1 MNFKINRTNYLLGVI
16 TLLFVV
22 ALGMIA
28 WLKGANAIHKD
39 IRLRI
44 DTLDL
49 NQSSYYYGGVIRF
62 TFKDSILLN
71 EEYYSS
77 QGKYLVFEETRE
89 GYHVPS
95 SLSYIPS
102 FLHPS
107 AACLETY
114 RRYNHGDTG
123 NVNIN
128 HILNDRTI
136 RVDTDMKFIYEQI
149 LEKAQAREAS
159 FFAIMPSY
167 TDSKYILKGEEYYS
181 PGDFT
186 DIEINGQLLSELA
199 QKVTTEEPE
208 EIVDS
213 LMNGIYNELSQYCA
227 KEHCNVG
234 NNYAAIVSNAINSEK
249 TNALEYLFS
258 EKKDKAKK
266 CIKTWLE
273 NHTDQIR
280 QLAKDCPEIY
290 NAAHQLSDSYHW
302 VNSKNYFELDSLFLS
317 GDYKYWDTK
326 IMVSETVEVEEVV
339 ATVIENAAVDEDDT
353 ILYRS
358 DNINKV
364 LKLIG
369 HNGNEKDLKLLLF
382 NIEIWSRIWREGE
395 AEWTK
400 NWLKKITE

>member
-49 NQSSYYYGGVIRF
+49 NYSPSYYRSNSIGF
-62 TFKDSILLN
+62 TLKDSILLN

-213 LMNGIYNELSQYCA
+213 LMNGIYRELSQYCA

-273 NHTDQIR
+273 NHTEQIR
-280 QLAKDCPEIY
+280 RLAKECPEVY
-290 NAAHQLSDSYHW
+290 NAAHQLSDSYHY
-302 VNSKNYFELDSLFLS
+302 VNSKNYIELDSLFS
-317 GDYKYWDTK
+317 SSPYQSWDAG
-326 IMVSETVEVEEVV
+326 IIVSKTVEKAETSAIEEVIV
-339 ATVIENAAVDEDDT
+339 ADT
-353 ILYRS
+353 ILYES
-358 DNINKV
+358 NEVNEV

-369 HNGNEKDLKLLLF
+369 HDGKEKDLRLLLF
-382 NIEIWSRIWREGE
+382 NINFWSHIWKEGE

-400 NWLKKITE
+400 KWMKKIME

>member
-49 NQSSYYYGGVIRF
+49 NQSSYYYDVIRF
-62 TFKDSILLN
+62 NFKDSILLN
-71 EEYYSS
+71 EEYYST
-77 QGKYLVFEETRE
+77 QGEYLVFEETRE

-128 HILNDRTI
+128 SIMKPSSI
-136 RVDTDMKFIYEQI
+136 SVDPDMKFVYRQI
-149 LEKAQAREAS
+149 IKKAQARGAS
-159 FFAIMPSY
+159 FVALMPSY
-167 TDSKYILKGEEYYS
+167 TNSKYILKGEEYYS

-213 LMNGIYNELSQYCA
+213 LMNSIYNELSQYCA

-273 NHTDQIR
+273 NHTEQIR
-280 QLAKDCPEIY
+280 QLAKECPEVY
-290 NAAHQLSDSYHW
+290 NAAHQLSDSYHY
-302 VNSKNYFELDSLFLS
+302 VNNKNYIELDSLFS
-317 GDYKYWDTK
+317 SSPYQSWDAG
-326 IMVSETVEVEEVV
+326 IIVSETVEKGETSAIEEIVTTD
-339 ATVIENAAVDEDDT
+339 TV
-353 ILYRS
+353 LYKSYEVNR
-358 DNINKV
+358 V

-369 HNGNEKDLKLLLF
+369 HDGKEKDLRLLLF
-382 NIEIWSRIWREGE
+382 NINFWSHIWKEGE
-395 AEWTK
+395 AEWTNK
-400 NWLKKITE
+400 WMKKIME

>member
-1 MNFKINRTNYLLGVI
+1 MNFKINRTNYLLGII

-49 NQSSYYYGGVIRF
+49 NYSPSYYRSNSIGF
-62 TFKDSILLN
+62 TLKDSILLN
-71 EEYYSS
+71 EEYYSC

-128 HILNDRTI
+128 SIMKPSSI
-136 RVDTDMKFIYEQI
+136 SVDPDMKFVYRQI
-149 LEKAQAREAS
+149 IKKAQARGAS
-159 FFAIMPSY
+159 FVALMPSY
-167 TDSKYILKGEEYYS
+167 TNSKYILKGEEYYS

-273 NHTDQIR
+273 NHTEQIR
-280 QLAKDCPEIY
+280 QLAKECPEVY
-290 NAAHQLSDSYHW
+290 NAAHQLSDSYHY
-302 VNSKNYFELDSLFLS
+302 VNNKNYIELDSLFS
-317 GDYKYWDTK
+317 SSHYQSWDAG
-326 IMVSETVEVEEVV
+326 IIVSETVEKGETSAIEEIVTTD
-339 ATVIENAAVDEDDT
+339 TV
-353 ILYRS
+353 LYKSYEVNR
-358 DNINKV
+358 V

-369 HNGNEKDLKLLLF
+369 HDGKEKDLSRLLF
-382 NIEIWSRIWREGE
+382 NINFWSHIWKEGE

-400 NWLKKITE
+400 KWMKKIME

>member
-1 MNFKINRTNYLLGVI
+1 MNFKINRTNYLLGII

-49 NQSSYYYGGVIRF
+49 NQSSYYYDVIRF
-62 TFKDSILLN
+62 NFKDSILLN
-71 EEYYSS
+71 EEYYST
-77 QGKYLVFEETRE
+77 QGEYLVFEETRE

-128 HILNDRTI
+128 SIMKPSSI
-136 RVDTDMKFIYEQI
+136 SVDPDMKFVYRQI
-149 LEKAQAREAS
+149 IKKAQARGVS
-159 FFAIMPSY
+159 FVALMPSY
-167 TDSKYILKGEEYYS
+167 TNSKYILKGEEYYS

-273 NHTDQIR
+273 NHTEQIR
-280 QLAKDCPEIY
+280 QLAKECPEVY
-290 NAAHQLSDSYHW
+290 NAAHQLSDSYHY
-302 VNSKNYFELDSLFLS
+302 VNNKNYIELDSLFS
-317 GDYKYWDTK
+317 SSHYQSWDAG
-326 IMVSETVEVEEVV
+326 IIVSETVEKGETSAIEEIVTTD
-339 ATVIENAAVDEDDT
+339 TV
-353 ILYRS
+353 LYKSYEVNR
-358 DNINKV
+358 V

-369 HNGNEKDLKLLLF
+369 HDGKEKDLSRLLF
-382 NIEIWSRIWREGE
+382 NINFWSHIWKEGE

-400 NWLKKITE
+400 KWMKKIME

>member
-49 NQSSYYYGGVIRF
+49 NHSPSYYRSNSIGF
-62 TFKDSILLN
+62 TLKDSILLN
-71 EEYYSS
+71 EEYYST
-77 QGKYLVFEETRE
+77 QGEYLVFEETKE
-89 GYHVPS
+89 GYHIPS

-107 AACLETY
+107 AACLTGYYWE
-114 RRYNHGDTG
+114 RHHGDTG

-128 HILNDRTI
+128 YIMAER
-136 RVDTDMKFIYEQI
+136 QI
-149 LEKAQAREAS
+149 KVCSNIDFVYKQIIKKAQSREAS

-167 TDSKYILKGEEYYS
+167 AISKNNSKE
-181 PGDFT
+181 FT
-186 DIEINGQLLSELA
+186 DIEIDGQLLSEIA
-199 QKVTTEEPE
+199 EKVTTEKPE

-258 EKKDKAKK
+258 EKKIRAKES
-266 CIKTWLE
+266 IKTWLE

-280 QLAKDCPEIY
+280 QLAKECPEVY
-290 NAAHQLSDSYHW
+290 NAAHQLSDSYHY
-302 VNSKNYFELDSLFLS
+302 VNSKNYIELDSLFS
-317 GDYKYWDTK
+317 SSPYQSWDAG
-326 IMVSETVEVEEVV
+326 IIVSETVEKGETSAIEEIVTTD
-339 ATVIENAAVDEDDT
+339 TV
-353 ILYRS
+353 LYKSYEVNR
-358 DNINKV
+358 V

-369 HNGNEKDLKLLLF
+369 HDWKEKDLRLLLF
-382 NIEIWSRIWREGE
+382 NINFWSHIWKEGE
-395 AEWTK
+395 AEWTNK
-400 NWLKKITE
+400 WMKKIME

>member
-1 MNFKINRTNYLLGVI
+1 MNFKINRKNYLLGII

-22 ALGMIA
+22 AIGLIA

-49 NQSSYYYGGVIRF
+49 DRSTYDGGFVL
-62 TFKDSILLN
+62 TLKDSMQ
-71 EEYYSS
+71 YST
-77 QGKYLVFEETRE
+77 QGEYLVFEETKD

-95 SLSYIPS
+95 SINYIPS
-102 FLHPS
+102 FIHPS
-107 AACLETY
+107 AACIS
-114 RRYNHGDTG
+114 RYHWKFYNSDTG
-123 NVNIN
+123 KVSINNIMKRSS
-128 HILNDRTI
+128 IS
-136 RVDTDMKFIYEQI
+136 VDPDMKFVYRQI
-149 LEKAQAREAS
+149 IKKAQARGAS
-159 FFAIMPSY
+159 FVALMPSY
-167 TDSKYILKGEEYYS
+167 TNSKYILKGEEYYS

-280 QLAKDCPEIY
+280 QLAKECPEVY

-302 VNSKNYFELDSLFLS
+302 VNKQNYAKLDSLFS
-317 GDYKYWDTK
+317 SSNYNHWNTN
-326 IMVSETVEVEEVV
+326 IIVSEE
-339 ATVIENAAVDEDDT
+339 AVDVDALVTIPDT
-353 ILYRS
+353 AVLYRS
-358 DNINKV
+358 HEVNEV
-364 LKLIG
+364 LNLIG
-369 HNGNEKDLKLLLF
+369 HDGNGKDLNRLF
-382 NIEIWSRIWREGE
+382 FSIVFWSHIWEEGE
-395 AEWTK
+395 AEWTNK
-400 NWLKKITE
+400 WMKKIME

>member
-49 NQSSYYYGGVIRF
+49 NQSSYYYDVIRF
-62 TFKDSILLN
+62 NFKDSFLLN
-71 EEYYSS
+71 EEYYSC

-107 AACLETY
+107 AACLEPY

-128 HILNDRTI
+128 SIMKPSSI
-136 RVDTDMKFIYEQI
+136 SVDPDMKFVYRQI
-149 LEKAQAREAS
+149 IKKAQARGAS
-159 FFAIMPSY
+159 FVALMPSY

-273 NHTDQIR
+273 NHTEQIR
-280 QLAKDCPEIY
+280 QLAKECPEVY
-290 NAAHQLSDSYHW
+290 NAAHQLSDSYHY
-302 VNSKNYFELDSLFLS
+302 VDSKNHIKLDSLFTS
-317 GDYKYWDTK
+317 SNYKNWNTN
-326 IMVSETVEVEEVV
+326 IMVSKTVEKAETSAIEEVIV
-339 ATVIENAAVDEDDT
+339 ADT
-353 ILYRS
+353 ILYES
-358 DNINKV
+358 NEVNEV

-369 HNGNEKDLKLLLF
+369 HDGKEKDLRLLLF
-382 NIEIWSRIWREGE
+382 NINFWSHIWKEGE
-395 AEWTK
+395 AEWTNK
-400 NWLKKITE
+400 WMKKIME

>member
-1 MNFKINRTNYLLGVI
+1 MNFKINRKNYLLGII
-16 TLLFVV
+16 TLLFIV
-22 ALGMIA
+22 AIGLIA
-28 WLKGANAIHKD
+28 WLKEANAIHKD

-49 NQSSYYYGGVIRF
+49 DCSTYDGDFVL
-62 TFKDSILLN
+62 TLKDSIQ
-71 EEYYSS
+71 YST
-77 QGKYLVFEETRE
+77 QGEYLVFEETKD

-95 SLSYIPS
+95 SINYIPN
-102 FLHPS
+102 FIHPS
-107 AACLETY
+107 AACIS
-114 RRYNHGDTG
+114 RYHWRFYNSDTG
-123 NVNIN
+123 NVSINNIMKTSS
-128 HILNDRTI
+128 IS
-136 RVDTDMKFIYEQI
+136 VDPDMKFVYRQI
-149 LEKAQAREAS
+149 IKKAQARGAS
-159 FFAIMPSY
+159 FVALMPSY
-167 TDSKYILKGEEYYS
+167 TDSKYILKGEKHYS

-273 NHTDQIR
+273 NHTEQIR
-280 QLAKDCPEIY
+280 QLAKECPEIY

-302 VNSKNYFELDSLFLS
+302 VNKQNYAKLDSLFS
-317 GDYKYWDTK
+317 SSNYKYWNTN
-326 IMVSETVEVEEVV
+326 IIVSEE
-339 ATVIENAAVDEDDT
+339 AVDATDAMVTIPDT
-353 ILYRS
+353 AVLYRS
-358 DNINKV
+358 HEVNEV
-364 LKLIG
+364 LNLIG
-369 HNGNEKDLKLLLF
+369 HDGNGKDLNRLF
-382 NIEIWSRIWREGE
+382 FSIVFWRHIWKKGE
-395 AEWTK
+395 AEWTNK
-400 NWLKKITE
+400 WIKKIME

>member
-1 MNFKINRTNYLLGVI
+1 MLGII

-22 ALGMIA
+22 AIGLIA

-49 NQSSYYYGGVIRF
+49 DRSTYDGGFVL
-62 TFKDSILLN
+62 TLKDSML
-71 EEYYSS
+71 YST
-77 QGKYLVFEETRE
+77 QGEYLVFEETKD

-95 SLSYIPS
+95 SINYIPS
-102 FLHPS
+102 FIHPS
-107 AACLETY
+107 AACIS
-114 RRYNHGDTG
+114 RYHWRFYNSDTG
-123 NVNIN
+123 NVSINNIMKSSS
-128 HILNDRTI
+128 IS
-136 RVDTDMKFIYEQI
+136 VDPDMKFVYRQI
-149 LEKAQAREAS
+149 IKKAQARGAS
-159 FFAIMPSY
+159 FVALMPSY
-167 TDSKYILKGEEYYS
+167 TDSKYILKGEKHYS

-227 KEHCNVG
+227 REHCNVG

-258 EKKDKAKK
+258 EKKNKAKK
-266 CIKTWLE
+266 CIKNWLE
-273 NHTDQIR
+273 NHTEQIR
-280 QLAKDCPEIY
+280 QLAKECPEVY

-302 VNSKNYFELDSLFLS
+302 VNKQNYAKLDSLFS
-317 GDYKYWDTK
+317 SSNYNHWNTN
-326 IMVSETVEVEEVV
+326 IIVSVE
-339 ATVIENAAVDEDDT
+339 AVDVDAMVTIPDT
-353 ILYRS
+353 AVLYRS
-358 DNINKV
+358 HEVNEV
-364 LKLIG
+364 LNLIG
-369 HNGNEKDLKLLLF
+369 HEGNGKDLNRLFF
-382 NIEIWSRIWREGE
+382 NIEFWSHIWEEGE
-395 AEWTK
+395 AEWVK

>member
-1 MNFKINRTNYLLGVI
+1 MNFKINRKNYLLEII
-16 TLLFVV
+16 TLLFIV
-22 ALGMIA
+22 AIGLIA

-49 NQSSYYYGGVIRF
+49 DCSTYDGDFVL
-62 TFKDSILLN
+62 TLKDSML
-71 EEYYSS
+71 YST
-77 QGKYLVFEETRE
+77 QGEYLVFEEAKD

-95 SLSYIPS
+95 SINYIPS
-102 FLHPS
+102 FIHPS
-107 AACLETY
+107 AECIS
-114 RRYNHGDTG
+114 RYHCRFYNSDTG
-123 NVNIN
+123 NVSINNIMKTSS
-128 HILNDRTI
+128 IS
-136 RVDTDMKFIYEQI
+136 VDPDMKFVYRQI
-149 LEKAQAREAS
+149 IKKAQARGAS
-159 FFAIMPSY
+159 FVALMPSY
-167 TDSKYILKGEEYYS
+167 TNSKYIKYYS

-273 NHTDQIR
+273 NHTEQIR
-280 QLAKDCPEIY
+280 QLAKECPEVY
-290 NAAHQLSDSYHW
+290 NATHQLSDSYHW
-302 VNSKNYFELDSLFLS
+302 VNKQNYAKLDSLFS
-317 GDYKYWDTK
+317 SSNYNHWNTE
-326 IMVSETVEVEEVV
+326 IMVSATVEEVV
-339 ATVIENAAVDEDDT
+339 ATTIEKAMAPDT
-353 ILYRS
+353 VLYRS
-358 DNINKV
+358 DEVNEV
-364 LKLIG
+364 LNLIG
-369 HNGNEKDLKLLLF
+369 HDGNGKDLNRLFF
-382 NIEIWSRIWREGE
+382 NIEFWSHIWEEGE
-395 AEWTK
+395 AEWTNK
-400 NWLKKITE
+400 WMKKIME

>member
-44 DTLDL
+44 DTLDYRS
-49 NQSSYYYGGVIRF
+49 NSIGF
-62 TFKDSILLN
+62 TLKDSILLN
-71 EEYYSS
+71 EEYYSC
-77 QGKYLVFEETRE
+77 QGEYLVFEETRE

-128 HILNDRTI
+128 RIIYDRSITVCSN
-136 RVDTDMKFIYEQI
+136 VDFICKQI
-149 LEKAQAREAS
+149 IKKAQAREAS

-167 TDSKYILKGEEYYS
+167 TITKSYS
-181 PGDFT
+181 RSTDFT
-186 DIEINGQLLSELA
+186 DIEIDGQLLSELA
-199 QKVTTEEPE
+199 EKVTTEEPE

-213 LMNGIYNELSQYCA
+213 LMNSIYRELSQYCA

-234 NNYAAIVSNAINSEK
+234 NNYAAIVSHAIGSEK
-249 TNALEYLFS
+249 KDAVKYLFS
-258 EKKDKAKK
+258 EKKSKAKE

-273 NHTDQIR
+273 NHTEQIR
-280 QLAKDCPEIY
+280 QLAKECPEVY
-290 NAAHQLSDSYHW
+290 NAAHQLSDSYHY
-302 VNSKNYFELDSLFLS
+302 VDSKNYIKLDSLFS
-317 GDYKYWDTK
+317 SSDYKYWDTN
-326 IMVSETVEVEEVV
+326 IMVSKTVEKAETSAIEEVIV
-339 ATVIENAAVDEDDT
+339 ADT
-353 ILYRS
+353 ILYES
-358 DNINKV
+358 NEVNEV

-369 HNGNEKDLKLLLF
+369 HDGKEKDLRRLLF
-382 NIEIWSRIWREGE
+382 NINFWSHLWKEGD
-395 AEWTK
+395 AEWTNK
-400 NWLKKITE
+400 WMKKIME

>member
-49 NQSSYYYGGVIRF
+49 NHSPSYYRSNSIGF
-62 TFKDSILLN
+62 TLKDSILLN
-71 EEYYSS
+71 EEYYST
-77 QGKYLVFEETRE
+77 QGEYLVFEETKE
-89 GYHVPS
+89 GYHIPS

-107 AACLETY
+107 AACLTGY
-114 RRYNHGDTG
+114 HWGRHHGDTG

-128 HILNDRTI
+128 YIMAER
-136 RVDTDMKFIYEQI
+136 QI
-149 LEKAQAREAS
+149 KVCFNIDFVYKQIIKKAQAREAS

-167 TDSKYILKGEEYYS
+167 TISKNNSKE
-181 PGDFT
+181 FT
-186 DIEINGQLLSELA
+186 DIEIDGQLLSDLA
-199 QKVTTEEPE
+199 EKVTTEEPE

-213 LMNGIYNELSQYCA
+213 LMNSIYRELSQYCA

-273 NHTDQIR
+273 NHTEQIR
-280 QLAKDCPEIY
+280 Q
-290 NAAHQLSDSYHW
+290 
-302 VNSKNYFELDSLFLS
+302 
-317 GDYKYWDTK
+317 
-326 IMVSETVEVEEVV
+326 
-339 ATVIENAAVDEDDT
+339 
-353 ILYRS
+353 
-358 DNINKV
+358 
-364 LKLIG
+364 
-369 HNGNEKDLKLLLF
+369 
-382 NIEIWSRIWREGE
+382 
-395 AEWTK
+395 
-400 NWLKKITE
+400 

>member
-49 NQSSYYYGGVIRF
+49 SQSSYYYDVIRF
-62 TFKDSILLN
+62 NFKDSFLLN

-77 QGKYLVFEETRE
+77 QGKYLVFEETKE

-128 HILNDRTI
+128 SIMKPSSI
-136 RVDTDMKFIYEQI
+136 SVDPDMKFVYRQI
-149 LEKAQAREAS
+149 IKKAQARGAS
-159 FFAIMPSY
+159 FVALMPSY

-213 LMNGIYNELSQYCA
+213 LMNSIYRELSQYCA
-227 KEHCNVG
+227 EEHCNVG

-273 NHTDQIR
+273 NHTEQIR
-280 QLAKDCPEIY
+280 QLAKECPEVY
-290 NAAHQLSDSYHW
+290 NAAHQLSDSYHY
-302 VNSKNYFELDSLFLS
+302 VDSKNHIKLDSLFTS
-317 GDYKYWDTK
+317 SNYRNWNTN
-326 IMVSETVEVEEVV
+326 IMVSKTVEKAETSAIEEVIV
-339 ATVIENAAVDEDDT
+339 ADT
-353 ILYRS
+353 ILYES
-358 DNINKV
+358 NEVNEV

-369 HNGNEKDLKLLLF
+369 HDGKEKDLRLLLF
-382 NIEIWSRIWREGE
+382 NINFWSHIWKEGE

-400 NWLKKITE
+400 KWMKKIME

>member
-39 IRLRI
+39 IKLRI

-49 NQSSYYYGGVIRF
+49 NQSSYYYDVIRF
-62 TFKDSILLN
+62 NFKDSILLN
-71 EEYYSS
+71 EEYYST
-77 QGKYLVFEETRE
+77 QGEYLVFEETRE

-128 HILNDRTI
+128 SIMKPSSI
-136 RVDTDMKFIYEQI
+136 SVDPDMKFVYRQI
-149 LEKAQAREAS
+149 IKKAQARGAS
-159 FFAIMPSY
+159 FVALMPSY
-167 TDSKYILKGEEYYS
+167 TDSKYILKGEKYYS

-199 QKVTTEEPE
+199 QKVTTEDPE

-273 NHTDQIR
+273 NHTEQIR
-280 QLAKDCPEIY
+280 QLAKECPEVY
-290 NAAHQLSDSYHW
+290 NAAHQLSDSYHY
-302 VNSKNYFELDSLFLS
+302 VNNKNYFKLDSLFS
-317 GDYKYWDTK
+317 SSPYQSWDAG
-326 IMVSETVEVEEVV
+326 IIVSKTVEKAETSAIEEVIV
-339 ATVIENAAVDEDDT
+339 ADT
-353 ILYRS
+353 ILYES
-358 DNINKV
+358 NEVNEV

-369 HNGNEKDLKLLLF
+369 HDGKEKDLRLLLF
-382 NIEIWSRIWREGE
+382 NINFWSHIWKEGE
-395 AEWTK
+395 AEWTNK
-400 NWLKKITE
+400 WMKKIME

>member
-49 NQSSYYYGGVIRF
+49 NQSSYYYDVIRF
-62 TFKDSILLN
+62 NFKDSILLN
-71 EEYYSS
+71 EEYYST
-77 QGKYLVFEETRE
+77 QGEYLVFEETRE

-128 HILNDRTI
+128 SIMKPSSI
-136 RVDTDMKFIYEQI
+136 SVDPDMKFVYRQI
-149 LEKAQAREAS
+149 IKKAQARGAS
-159 FFAIMPSY
+159 FVALMPSY

-213 LMNGIYNELSQYCA
+213 LMNSIYCELSQYCA
-227 KEHCNVG
+227 EEHCNVG
-234 NNYAAIVSNAINSEK
+234 NNYAAIVSHAIGSEK
-249 TNALEYLFS
+249 KEAVEYLFS
-258 EKKDKAKK
+258 KKKNKAKE

-273 NHTDQIR
+273 NHTEQIR
-280 QLAKDCPEIY
+280 QLAKECPEVY
-290 NAAHQLSDSYHW
+290 NAAHQLSDSYHY
-302 VNSKNYFELDSLFLS
+302 VNSKNHIKLDSLFTS
-317 GDYKYWDTK
+317 SNYKNWNTN
-326 IMVSETVEVEEVV
+326 IMVSKTVEKAETSAIEEVIV
-339 ATVIENAAVDEDDT
+339 ADT
-353 ILYRS
+353 ILYES
-358 DNINKV
+358 NEVNEV

-369 HNGNEKDLKLLLF
+369 HDGKEKDLRLLLF
-382 NIEIWSRIWREGE
+382 NINFWSHIWKEGE
-395 AEWTK
+395 AEWTNK
-400 NWLKKITE
+400 WMKKIME

>member
-49 NQSSYYYGGVIRF
+49 NQSSYYYDVIRF
-62 TFKDSILLN
+62 NFKDSILLN
-71 EEYYSS
+71 EEYYST
-77 QGKYLVFEETRE
+77 QGEYLVFEETRE

-128 HILNDRTI
+128 SIMKPSSI
-136 RVDTDMKFIYEQI
+136 SVDPDMKFVYRQI
-149 LEKAQAREAS
+149 IKKAQARGAS
-159 FFAIMPSY
+159 FVALMPSY
-167 TDSKYILKGEEYYS
+167 TNSKYILKGEEYYS

-273 NHTDQIR
+273 NHTEQIR
-280 QLAKDCPEIY
+280 QLAKECPEVY
-290 NAAHQLSDSYHW
+290 NAAHQLSDSYHY
-302 VNSKNYFELDSLFLS
+302 VNNKNYFKLDSLFS
-317 GDYKYWDTK
+317 SSPYQSWDAG
-326 IMVSETVEVEEVV
+326 IMVSKTVEKAETSAIEEVIV
-339 ATVIENAAVDEDDT
+339 ADT
-353 ILYRS
+353 ILYES
-358 DNINKV
+358 NEVNEV

-369 HNGNEKDLKLLLF
+369 HDGKEKDLRLLLF
-382 NIEIWSRIWREGE
+382 NINFWSHIWKEGE
-395 AEWTK
+395 AEWTNK
-400 NWLKKITE
+400 WMKKIME

>member
-49 NQSSYYYGGVIRF
+49 NHSPSYYRSNSIGF
-62 TFKDSILLN
+62 TLKDSFLLN
-71 EEYYSS
+71 EEYYSC

-123 NVNIN
+123 KVSINNIMKPSS
-128 HILNDRTI
+128 IS
-136 RVDTDMKFIYEQI
+136 VDPDMKFVYRQI
-149 LEKAQAREAS
+149 IKKAQARGAS
-159 FFAIMPSY
+159 FVALMPSY

-273 NHTDQIR
+273 NHTEQIR
-280 QLAKDCPEIY
+280 QLAKECPEVY
-290 NAAHQLSDSYHW
+290 NAAHQLSDSYHY
-302 VNSKNYFELDSLFLS
+302 VDSKNHIKLDSLFTS
-317 GDYKYWDTK
+317 SNYKNWNTN
-326 IMVSETVEVEEVV
+326 IIVSKTVEKAETSAIEEVIV
-339 ATVIENAAVDEDDT
+339 ADT
-353 ILYRS
+353 ILYES
-358 DNINKV
+358 NEVNEV

-369 HNGNEKDLKLLLF
+369 HDGKEKDLRLLLF
-382 NIEIWSRIWREGE
+382 NINFWSHIWKEGE
-395 AEWTK
+395 AEWTNK
-400 NWLKKITE
+400 WMKKIME

>member
-1 MNFKINRTNYLLGVI
+1 MNFKINRKNYLLGII

-22 ALGMIA
+22 AIGLIA

-49 NQSSYYYGGVIRF
+49 DRSTYDGGFVL
-62 TFKDSILLN
+62 TLKDSML
-71 EEYYSS
+71 YST
-77 QGKYLVFEETRE
+77 QGKYLVFEETKD

-95 SLSYIPS
+95 SINYIPS
-102 FLHPS
+102 FIHPS
-107 AACLETY
+107 AACIS
-114 RRYNHGDTG
+114 RYHWRFYNSDTG
-123 NVNIN
+123 NVSINNIMKTSS
-128 HILNDRTI
+128 IS
-136 RVDTDMKFIYEQI
+136 VDSDMKFVYRQI
-149 LEKAQAREAS
+149 IKKAQARGAS
-159 FFAIMPSY
+159 FVALMPSY
-167 TDSKYILKGEEYYS
+167 TDSKYILKGEKYFS

-258 EKKDKAKK
+258 EKKDKAKE

-273 NHTDQIR
+273 NHTEQIR
-280 QLAKDCPEIY
+280 QLAKECPEVY
-290 NAAHQLSDSYHW
+290 NAAHQLSDSYHY
-302 VNSKNYFELDSLFLS
+302 VNSKNYLKLDSLFS
-317 GDYKYWDTK
+317 SSNYVYWNTN
-326 IMVSETVEVEEVV
+326 IIVSEK
-339 ATVIENAAVDEDDT
+339 AVDATDAMVTIPDT
-353 ILYRS
+353 AVLYRS
-358 DNINKV
+358 HEVNEV
-364 LKLIG
+364 LNLIG
-369 HNGNEKDLKLLLF
+369 HDGNGKDLNRLF
-382 NIEIWSRIWREGE
+382 ISIVFWSHIWKEGE
-395 AEWTK
+395 AEWTNK
-400 NWLKKITE
+400 WMKKIME

>member
-44 DTLDL
+44 DTLD
-49 NQSSYYYGGVIRF
+49 SSYRYSIGF
-62 TFKDSILLN
+62 TLKDSFLLN

-77 QGKYLVFEETRE
+77 QGKYLVFEETKE

-149 LEKAQAREAS
+149 LEKAQAKGAS
-159 FFAIMPSY
+159 LFAILPSY
-167 TDSKYILKGEEYYS
+167 TDSKHMSRYAG
-181 PGDFT
+181 FT
-186 DIEINGQLLSELA
+186 DIEIDGQLLSELA
-199 QKVTTEEPE
+199 EKATTEGPE

-213 LMNGIYNELSQYCA
+213 LMNSIYRELSQYCA
-227 KEHCNVG
+227 EEHCNVG
-234 NNYAAIVSNAINSEK
+234 NNYAAIVSHAIGSEK
-249 TNALEYLFS
+249 KEAVEYLFS
-258 EKKDKAKK
+258 KKKNKAKE

-273 NHTDQIR
+273 NHTEQIR
-280 QLAKDCPEIY
+280 RLAKECPEVY
-290 NAAHQLSDSYHW
+290 NAAQQLSDSYHY
-302 VNSKNYFELDSLFLS
+302 VNSKNYIELDSLFS
-317 GDYKYWDTK
+317 SRHYQSWDAG
-326 IMVSETVEVEEVV
+326 IIVSETVEKEETSAIEEIV
-339 ATVIENAAVDEDDT
+339 ATDTVLYKSDEVN
-353 ILYRS
+353 R
-358 DNINKV
+358 V

-369 HNGNEKDLKLLLF
+369 HDGKEKDLRLLLF
-382 NIEIWSRIWREGE
+382 NINFWSHIWKEGE

-400 NWLKKITE
+400 KWMKKIME

>member
-49 NQSSYYYGGVIRF
+49 NQSSYYYDVIRF
-62 TFKDSILLN
+62 NFKDSILLN
-71 EEYYSS
+71 EEYYST
-77 QGKYLVFEETRE
+77 QGEYLVFEETRE

-128 HILNDRTI
+128 SIMKPSSI
-136 RVDTDMKFIYEQI
+136 SVDPDMKFVYRQI
-149 LEKAQAREAS
+149 IKKAQARGAS
-159 FFAIMPSY
+159 FVALMPSY
-167 TDSKYILKGEEYYS
+167 TNSKYILKGEEYYS
-181 PGDFT
+181 PGNFT

-273 NHTDQIR
+273 NHTEQIR
-280 QLAKDCPEIY
+280 QLAKECPEVY
-290 NAAHQLSDSYHW
+290 NAAHQLSDSYHY
-302 VNSKNYFELDSLFLS
+302 VNNKNYIELDSLFS
-317 GDYKYWDTK
+317 SSPYQSWDAG
-326 IMVSETVEVEEVV
+326 IIVSETVEKGETSAIEEVIV
-339 ATVIENAAVDEDDT
+339 ADT
-353 ILYRS
+353 ILYES
-358 DNINKV
+358 NEVNEV

-369 HNGNEKDLKLLLF
+369 HDGKEKDLRLLLF
-382 NIEIWSRIWREGE
+382 NINFWSHIWKEGE

-400 NWLKKITE
+400 KWMKKIME

>member
-1 MNFKINRTNYLLGVI
+1 MNFKINRTNYLLGII

-49 NQSSYYYGGVIRF
+49 NQSSYYYDVIRF
-62 TFKDSILLN
+62 NFKDSILLN
-71 EEYYSS
+71 EEYYST
-77 QGKYLVFEETRE
+77 QGEYLVFEETRE

-128 HILNDRTI
+128 SIMKPSSI
-136 RVDTDMKFIYEQI
+136 SVDPDMKFVYRQI
-149 LEKAQAREAS
+149 IKKAQARGAS
-159 FFAIMPSY
+159 FVALMPSY
-167 TDSKYILKGEEYYS
+167 TNSKYILKGEEYYS

-273 NHTDQIR
+273 NHTEQIR
-280 QLAKDCPEIY
+280 QLAKECPEVY
-290 NAAHQLSDSYHW
+290 NAAHQLSDSYHY
-302 VNSKNYFELDSLFLS
+302 VNNKNYIELDSLFS
-317 GDYKYWDTK
+317 SSHYQSWDAG
-326 IMVSETVEVEEVV
+326 IIVSETVEKGETSAIEEIVTTD
-339 ATVIENAAVDEDDT
+339 TV
-353 ILYRS
+353 LYKSYEVNR
-358 DNINKV
+358 V

-369 HNGNEKDLKLLLF
+369 HDGKEKDLSRLLF
-382 NIEIWSRIWREGE
+382 NINFWSHIWKEGE

-400 NWLKKITE
+400 KWMKKIME

>member
-49 NQSSYYYGGVIRF
+49 NHSTSYYRSIGF

-71 EEYYSS
+71 EEYYST
-77 QGKYLVFEETRE
+77 QGEYLVFEETKE
-89 GYHVPS
+89 GYHIPS

-107 AACLETY
+107 AACLTGCHWG
-114 RRYNHGDTG
+114 RHHGDTG

-128 HILNDRTI
+128 YIMAERQIEVCSN
-136 RVDTDMKFIYEQI
+136 VDFVYKQI
-149 LEKAQAREAS
+149 IKKAQAREAS

-167 TDSKYILKGEEYYS
+167 AITKNYSKG
-181 PGDFT
+181 FT
-186 DIEINGQLLSELA
+186 DIEIDGQLLSEIA
-199 QKVTTEEPE
+199 EKVTTEDPE

-234 NNYAAIVSNAINSEK
+234 NNHAAIVSNAINSEK

-273 NHTDQIR
+273 NHTEQIR
-280 QLAKDCPEIY
+280 QLAKECPEVY
-290 NAAHQLSDSYHW
+290 NAAHQLSNSYHY
-302 VNSKNYFELDSLFLS
+302 VNSKNYLKLDSLFS
-317 GDYKYWDTK
+317 SSNYRHWDTE
-326 IMVSETVEVEEVV
+326 IMVSATVEEVV
-339 ATVIENAAVDEDDT
+339 ATTIEKAMAPDT
-353 ILYRS
+353 VLYRS
-358 DNINKV
+358 DKV
-364 LKLIG
+364 NEVLNLIG
-369 HNGNEKDLKLLLF
+369 HDGKEKDLRRLLF
-382 NIEIWSRIWREGE
+382 NINFWSHIWKEGE

-400 NWLKKITE
+400 KWMKKIME

>member
-49 NQSSYYYGGVIRF
+49 NQSSYYYDVIRF
-62 TFKDSILLN
+62 NFKDSFLLN
-71 EEYYSS
+71 EEYYSC

-128 HILNDRTI
+128 SIMKPSSI
-136 RVDTDMKFIYEQI
+136 SVDPDMKFVYRQI
-149 LEKAQAREAS
+149 IKKAQARGAS
-159 FFAIMPSY
+159 FVALMPSY

-213 LMNGIYNELSQYCA
+213 LMNGIYRELSQYCA

-273 NHTDQIR
+273 NHTEQIR
-280 QLAKDCPEIY
+280 QLAKECPEVY
-290 NAAHQLSDSYHW
+290 NAAHQLSDSYHY
-302 VNSKNYFELDSLFLS
+302 VDSKNHIKLDSLFTS
-317 GDYKYWDTK
+317 SNYKNWNTN
-326 IMVSETVEVEEVV
+326 IIVSKTVEKAETSAIEEVIV
-339 ATVIENAAVDEDDT
+339 ADT
-353 ILYRS
+353 ILYES
-358 DNINKV
+358 NEVNEV

-369 HNGNEKDLKLLLF
+369 HDGKEKDLRLLLF
-382 NIEIWSRIWREGE
+382 NINFWSHIWKEGE
-395 AEWTK
+395 AEWTNK
-400 NWLKKITE
+400 WMKKIME

>member
-49 NQSSYYYGGVIRF
+49 NYSPSYYRSNSIGF
-62 TFKDSILLN
+62 TLKDSILLN

-280 QLAKDCPEIY
+280 QLAKECPEVY
-290 NAAHQLSDSYHW
+290 NAAHQLSDSYHY
-302 VNSKNYFELDSLFLS
+302 VNSKNYIELDSLFS
-317 GDYKYWDTK
+317 SSPYQSWDAG
-326 IMVSETVEVEEVV
+326 IIVSETVEKGETSAIEEIVTTD
-339 ATVIENAAVDEDDT
+339 TV
-353 ILYRS
+353 LYKSYEVNR
-358 DNINKV
+358 V

-369 HNGNEKDLKLLLF
+369 HDWKEKDLRLLLF
-382 NIEIWSRIWREGE
+382 NINFWSHIWKEGE
-395 AEWTK
+395 AEWTNK
-400 NWLKKITE
+400 WMKKIME

>member
-1 MNFKINRTNYLLGVI
+1 MNFKINRKNYLLGII

-22 ALGMIA
+22 AIGLIA

-49 NQSSYYYGGVIRF
+49 DRSTYDGGFVL
-62 TFKDSILLN
+62 TLKDSML
-71 EEYYSS
+71 YST
-77 QGKYLVFEETRE
+77 QGEYLVFEETKD

-95 SLSYIPS
+95 SINYIPS
-102 FLHPS
+102 FIHPS
-107 AACLETY
+107 AACIS
-114 RRYNHGDTG
+114 RYHWRFYNSDTG
-123 NVNIN
+123 NVSINNIMKTSS
-128 HILNDRTI
+128 IS
-136 RVDTDMKFIYEQI
+136 VDPDMKFVYRQI
-149 LEKAQAREAS
+149 IKKAQARGAS
-159 FFAIMPSY
+159 FVALMPSY

-227 KEHCNVG
+227 REHCNVG

-280 QLAKDCPEIY
+280 QLAKECPEVY

-302 VNSKNYFELDSLFLS
+302 VNKQNYAKLDSLFS
-317 GDYKYWDTK
+317 SSNYNHWNTN
-326 IMVSETVEVEEVV
+326 IIVSEE
-339 ATVIENAAVDEDDT
+339 AVDVDALVTIPDT
-353 ILYRS
+353 AVLYRS
-358 DNINKV
+358 HEVNEV
-364 LKLIG
+364 LNLIG
-369 HNGNEKDLKLLLF
+369 HDGNGKDLNRLF
-382 NIEIWSRIWREGE
+382 FSIVFWSHIWEEGE
-395 AEWTK
+395 AEWTNK
-400 NWLKKITE
+400 WMKKIME